1 MAIYNGGLNIIA
13 PDTYSKNEINDLI
26 ADKTRSNLLR
36 PTLKTTTKNGVT
48 CTYNGDGTYTINGT
62 AQGHIGFIIGRVH
75 IEKDKKY
82 RIVGCP
88 SGGTYEPEV
97 GYKLYTNYDDT
108 YAIDYGES
116 QTFEPT
122 RESISDVAIQVNAG
136 TVCDNLLFKPM
147 ITYDLSATY
156 DDFVSYNDSF
166 IMGINNGTN
175 MDLLWTNAD
184 IYGAFPEQTITL
196 DTFGYKFFIAIFHGW
211 EGQTSWVVSR
221 LLQHGSNY
229 VEHVRETSSRR
240 FITVN
245 DGSILFGDC
254 ARYLKYGDTTATV
267 ENKNFVPVKIYGVK

>member
-36 PTLKTTTKNGVT
+36 PTLKTITKNGVT

-62 AQGHIGFIIGRVH
+62 ALGPIGFIIGRVY

-88 SGGTYEPEV
+88 SGGSYESEV
-97 GYKLYTNYDDT
+97 GYKLYTSYDDA

-122 RESISDVAIQVNAG
+122 RESISDVAIQVNTG

-166 IMGINNGTN
+166 IMGINSGIGL
-175 MDLLWTNAD
+175 DSLWENRAPNNSF
-184 IYGAFPEQTITL
+184 A
-196 DTFGYKFFIAIFHGW
+196 
-211 EGQTSWVVSR
+211 GQTLALNISDYKLLVVVSLPNSGNMNNMLTNLFVVGINENR
-221 LLQHGSNY
+221 ISLAYYDASTIISRVFKLNASSIIISDATLNGSSNNSQLIPY
-229 VEHVRETSSRR
+229 
-240 FITVN
+240 
-245 DGSILFGDC
+245 
-254 ARYLKYGDTTATV
+254 
-267 ENKNFVPVKIYGVK
+267 KIYGVK